1 MSNWSRLEINF
12 HQNICKTL
20 SKESK
25 GEESTCFFSEE
36 GKRNWSWV
44 WDIHTETFAQDDFK
58 EWVHLNSQIHQLC
71 TYLGKVLLLQF
82 WVCCYEIW
90 WLCPFWG
97 KNSLIGSCP
106 YHVLTMDRW
115 DSWHPLQK
123 YIRLPTGHCPAQ
135 CQLICADDVILTMGE
150 ATFDISAGSR
160 RNRGVGRERNWSQ
173 VFCLISLSV
182 VPLSLSICSLSL
194 FKRN

>member
-1 MSNWSRLEINF
+1 MYYSVLHR
-12 HQNICKTL
+12 K
-20 SKESK
+20 
-25 GEESTCFFSEE
+25 
-36 GKRNWSWV
+36 
-44 WDIHTETFAQDDFK
+44 TFAQDDFK
-58 EWVHLNSQIHQLC
+58 ERVHLNSQNTSIM
-71 TYLGKVLLLQF
+71 YLFGQSITTAILSLLLWNMNDGSVLF
-82 WVCCYEIW
+82 
-90 WLCPFWG
+90 LG

-135 CQLICADDVILTMGE
+135 CQLICADDVILMMGD

-160 RNRGVGRERNWSQ
+160 RNRGVGRERNWIQ
-173 VFCLISLSV
+173 VFCLISLSA
-182 VPLSLSICSLSL
+182 VPLSLSLCSLSL